1 MASHSSA
8 NKLECQATSSKS
20 PQHQKGAGSNFEPL
34 DKAASNTLKRN
45 PKMELSKQE
54 LLKLLS
60 YLEGELEA
68 REIVIAAL
76 KSEKVKQLVH
86 QSRHRPGTIT
96 QSHLALQQDSFAVPD
111 SRLGLD
117 CLLADHQM
125 ASLDNVI
132 LQHKQSQL
140 RMAKM
145 LRDMELRHLKV
156 VQELDEE
163 KRKHEHDTA
172 QGDDITYGLEKERTR
187 LKQELELEK
196 QTRKKQEKD
205 LKKANDILE
214 EERNRQKQIVLLL
227 LAERKKLIMKYVEER
242 KRSEDLAQ
250 IVSEEKVQ
258 MNAMADGLEEESK
271 KSLQMEAELEKHMAQ
286 FDLERQHLKQQ
297 LQREQRRI
305 SELEGEL
312 EKSKTDLLSANK
324 QLAEAHQVAMFQASV
339 NTPRPGVVG
348 TVLHKPVPQ
357 PPGASKGVPW
367 SGLADGDAGAQTGS
381 PMLSSVAKVVQPTAT
396 VSSVPVCAPTTGI
409 ARSVSPGQSART
421 ALFSPNSA
429 TSPASQDADQTNT
442 VSPRPGHAPT
452 PGAKL
457 YATSAGGKLTFHVS
471 AAAAAAAEAA
481 AANESATPAG
491 QPQPPPK
498 KTALGRGVPPPVPPN
513 KPVVPPKKDSVVGR
527 KVDGGL
533 DGATPGAKLGLVSKD
548 KAPQVGRE
556 PSIGPTVCGVDSLH
570 ATAAI
575 AATAPARQASSHTP
589 SASSGESSGPV
600 DVNSAVLVSNEASLG
615 APVVP
620 VINAPSP
627 AASPD
632 LTTVLHSSPD
642 HAPVVAATTSSHQN
656 HPPTAADATP
666 PAAPPS
672 ISNAAPAPS
681 ASLTVLPDL
690 LPECVPNNL
699 DPCSRPQMQPEICI
713 TPKVDAV

>member
-1 MASHSSA
+1 MASHPSA

-20 PQHQKGAGSNFEPL
+20 PQHQKGTGSNFEPL
-34 DKAASNTLKRN
+34 DKATSNTLKRN

-205 LKKANDILE
+205 LKRANEVLE

-271 KSLQMEAELEKHMAQ
+271 KSLQMEAELEKQMAQ

-305 SELEGEL
+305 SELEAEL

-339 NTPRPGVVG
+339 NTQRPGVVG

-357 PPGASKGVPW
+357 PPGSSKGVPW

-429 TSPASQDADQTNT
+429 TSPASQDGEQSNT
-442 VSPRPGHAPT
+442 VPNRPSHAPT
-452 PGAKL
+452 SGTKL

-481 AANESATPAG
+481 AANESATSSG

-498 KTALGRGVPPPVPPN
+498 KAALGRGVPPPVPPN

-533 DGATPGAKLGLVSKD
+533 EGATAGAKLGLVGKD

-556 PSIGPTVCGVDSLH
+556 PSVGPTVCAVDSLH
-570 ATAAI
+570 ATATT
-575 AATAPARQASSHTP
+575 AATAPAHQASSHTP
-589 SASSGESSGPV
+589 SASSGESSGPI
-600 DVNSAVLVSNEASLG
+600 DVISAARVSNETSLST
-615 APVVP
+615 PVVP
-620 VINAPSP
+620 AIYSSPPVSSPDPTTVLCSSPDQALVAAPALATTSTSNPIYSP
-627 AASPD
+627 TTPAAVSSAASP
-632 LTTVLHSSPD
+632 S
-642 HAPVVAATTSSHQN
+642 TS
-656 HPPTAADATP
+656 TIT
-666 PAAPPS
+666 
-672 ISNAAPAPS
+672 PS
-681 ASLTVLPDL
+681 ASATLLPDL
-690 LPECVPNNL
+690 LPECVPNTM
-699 DPCSRPQMQPEICI
+699 DPCNRSQMQPEVCI
-713 TPKVDAV
+713 TPKVK

>member
-1 MASHSSA
+1 MASHPNA
-8 NKLECQATSSKS
+8 NKIECQATSSKS

-34 DKAASNTLKRN
+34 DKTTSNTLKRN

-68 REIVIAAL
+68 REVVIAAL

-86 QSRHRPGTIT
+86 QSRHRP
-96 QSHLALQQDSFAVPD
+96 
-111 SRLGLD
+111 
-117 CLLADHQM
+117 DHQM

-205 LKKANDILE
+205 LKRANEILE

-250 IVSEEKVQ
+250 IVSEEKVH

-271 KSLQMEAELEKHMAQ
+271 KSLQMEAELEKQMAK
-286 FDLERQHLKQQ
+286 FEVERQHLKQQ
-297 LQREQRRI
+297 LLREQRRVT
-305 SELEGEL
+305 ELESDL
-312 EKSKTDLLSANK
+312 EKSKTELLSANK
-324 QLAEAHQVAMFQASV
+324 QLAEAHQVAMFQATV
-339 NTPRPGVVG
+339 NTSRPG
-348 TVLHKPVPQ
+348 TV
-357 PPGASKGVPW
+357 KGVPW
-367 SGLADGDAGAQTGS
+367 SGLTDGDAGAQTGT

-429 TSPASQDADQTNT
+429 TSPAVQDEQPPNT
-442 VSPRPGHAPT
+442 AAPRPSHAPT

-481 AANESATPAG
+481 AASSGDSTPSAV

-498 KTALGRGVPPPVPPN
+498 KATLGRGAPPPVPPN
-513 KPVVPPKKDSVVGR
+513 KPIVPPKKDSAVGR
-527 KVDGGL
+527 KADGGA
-533 DGATPGAKLGLVSKD
+533 DGSATGAKLGLVSKD
-548 KAPQVGRE
+548 KAPQVGRVGE
-556 PSIGPTVCGVDSLH
+556 LNVSPSVCSVDSLH
-570 ATAAI
+570 ATAAS
-575 AATAPARQASSHTP
+575 APARPASSHTP
-589 SASSGESSGPV
+589 SPSSGELSGSV
-600 DVNSAVLVSNEASLG
+600 DLVSSACVTNEASHVS
-615 APVVP
+615 PVVP
-620 VINAPSP
+620 TSHALHII
-627 AASPD
+627 ASSD
-632 LTTVLHSSPD
+632 HSTTPNSCLDGASS
-642 HAPVVAATTSSHQN
+642 AAATTSSQCSIASPSPDAVPLTTPAPVPSLN
-656 HPPTAADATP
+656 ASTAQP
-666 PAAPPS
+666 PAS
-672 ISNAAPAPS
+672 M
-681 ASLTVLPDL
+681 PDL
-690 LPECVPNNL
+690 LPECVPNTL
-699 DPCSRPQMQPEICI
+699 DSCSRPQKQPEVCI

>member
-271 KSLQMEAELEKHMAQ
+271 K
-286 FDLERQHLKQQ
+286 
-297 LQREQRRI
+297 I

-396 VSSVPVCAPTTGI
+396 VSSVPVCAPSI

-481 AANESATPAG
+481 AANESATPTG

-533 DGATPGAKLGLVSKD
+533 DGATPGAKLSLVSKD

-600 DVNSAVLVSNEASLG
+600 DVNSAALVSNEASLG

-627 AASPD
+627 VASPD

-690 LPECVPNNL
+690 LPECVSNNL

>member
-1 MASHSSA
+1 MASHSNA
-8 NKLECQATSSKS
+8 NKSECQAAASRS
-20 PQHQKGAGSNFEPL
+20 PQHQKTTGSSFEPM
-34 DKAASNTLKRN
+34 DKTTSNTLKRN

-68 REIVIAAL
+68 REVVIAAL

-96 QSHLALQQDSFAVPD
+96 QSHLALQQDSFAVAD

-196 QTRKKQEKD
+196 QAKKKVEKD
-205 LKKANDILE
+205 LKRANEVLE

-286 FDLERQHLKQQ
+286 FDLERQHMKQQ
-297 LQREQRRI
+297 LIREQRRI
-305 SELEGEL
+305 SELESEL
-312 EKSKTDLLSANK
+312 EKSKSELLSANK

-339 NTPRPGVVG
+339 NTPRPGTVG
-348 TVLHKPVPQ
+348 TIIHKPVPQ
-357 PPGASKGVPW
+357 APAGGMKGVPW
-367 SGLADGDAGAQTGS
+367 SGHSDGEATGQTGS

-421 ALFSPNSA
+421 SLFSPSSA
-429 TSPASQDADQTNT
+429 ATPPILDGEQANT
-442 VSPRPGHAPT
+442 APRPSHAPA

-481 AANESATPAG
+481 AAASENSASAG

-498 KTALGRGVPPPVPPN
+498 KTSLGRGVPPPVPPN

-527 KVDGGL
+527 KVEGV
-533 DGATPGAKLGLVSKD
+533 DGATAGGKLGLVSKD

-556 PSIGPTVCGVDSLH
+556 LSVGTTVCSVDSLH
-570 ATAAI
+570 AN
-575 AATAPARQASSHTP
+575 AATAPARPASSHATSPSSGDLSGSVDVVSPTPVSSEALHQTPVASSSNVQPTAVSSDLSSTP
-589 SASSGESSGPV
+589 SSCPDQTSADAPLASSLPSSPLP
-600 DVNSAVLVSNEASLG
+600 NAVSVALSSPAYTPSQDSNTT
-615 APVVP
+615 
-620 VINAPSP
+620 PSP
-627 AASPD
+627 AP
-632 LTTVLHSSPD
+632 
-642 HAPVVAATTSSHQN
+642 
-656 HPPTAADATP
+656 
-666 PAAPPS
+666 
-672 ISNAAPAPS
+672 
-681 ASLTVLPDL
+681 ASLPES
-690 LPECVPNNL
+690 LPECVPNTL
-699 DPCSRPQMQPEICI
+699 DSCNRPQMPPDLCL
-713 TPKVDAV
+713 TTKVDAV